1 MKSFI
6 IIICILLIGIPALPQ
21 IITGSVEYSVED
33 ARKCVSENLQA
44 PLDKQSFQ
52 MHLFD
57 NDRIEH
63 LTALLQ
69 GKTTL
74 NDRSLAYFSDGSY
87 GINYNNDKT
96 HVWYYNQDGILTH
109 TEIRTSLSYP
119 YKSYKYSI
127 NGELVNMSLRVSKD
141 ETFIFNKS
149 GKLLAHWIGNNC
161 YDENNSVIMTREIFQ

>member
-44 PLDKQSFQ
+44 PIDKQIFQ

-74 NDRSLAYFSDGSY
+74 NDKSLAYFSDGSY

>member
-6 IIICILLIGIPALPQ
+6 IIICILLIGIPALPK

-33 ARKCVSENLQA
+33 AKNYVCKNSHTPIDKKLLQIHLIDKERRKN
-44 PLDKQSFQ
+44 
-52 MHLFD
+52 
-57 NDRIEH
+57 

-74 NDRSLAYFSDGSY
+74 NDRTLAYFSDGSY

>member
-1 MKSFI
+1 MKNFI
-6 IIICILLIGIPALPQ
+6 IIIFILFLGSPVFPK
-21 IITGSVEYSVED
+21 IITGGVEYSVED

-44 PLDKQSFQ
+44 PVDKQIIQ
-52 MHLFD
+52 LRLFD
-57 NDRIEH
+57 SDRTKH

-74 NDRSLAYFSDGSY
+74 NDRTLAYFSDGSY

-96 HVWYYNQDGILTH
+96 RVWYYNQDGILTH

>member
-33 ARKCVSENLQA
+33 ASKCVSENLQA
-44 PLDKQSFQ
+44 PIDKQIFQ